1 MSGMVIKIGG
11 DASGAKR
18 AIDDISLS
26 LKEQKQVLAAL
37 QRQYASLNTAQA
49 KGKIGKE
56 IAADIRIAKEEIA
69 RLGAVSSNSFGEVGK
84 GASKAFSA
92 VRQFA
97 YILPG
102 IGIAGIIGG
111 LSDMVIGLFNS
122 ANAFDAADIAAGK
135 FDNTIRNMK
144 DSLDQ
149 LKTSLDF
156 QNRAQK
162 LINELNGLSGSR
174 LSLANAG
181 ADISQNTQLITSY
194 TEQITRLTAANK
206 KLVDQ
211 RIDVEKAISAT
222 TGTSSPLATAIFKA
236 GGIDN
241 ISEAMTSKFSKADQE
256 ILRQYRKTNEEIK
269 SLSKQR
275 QEAFLSVNLGLIES
289 ALVTQK
295 GDKATPSAGGAQV
308 AGLPDGGKLLDLFLR
323 RIKEQTKKPVLV
335 EIPVDFKIKEPEPG
349 SFSAKNIGS
358 ELQNQLKGLASLV
371 SDTLTPVFDS
381 FFSTIAQGGNAFKA
395 FAQAAAQAL
404 TGLITK
410 LLTTAAL
417 SLILGPVLGIGVGV
431 GAASSKFADVF
442 KFLSG
447 FGGRAAGGP
456 VAAGRPVVVGEA
468 GRELFIPSTSGRIV
482 PNGSLS
488 QFAGQAAQMINVTVN
503 GVISGN
509 NLALVMARQN
519 RYQLSNV

>member
-1 MSGMVIKIGG
+1 M
-11 DASGAKR
+11 
-18 AIDDISLS
+18 
-26 LKEQKQVLAAL
+26 
-37 QRQYASLNTAQA
+37 
-49 KGKIGKE
+49 
-56 IAADIRIAKEEIA
+56 
-69 RLGAVSSNSFGEVGK
+69 
-84 GASKAFSA
+84 
-92 VRQFA
+92 
-97 YILPG
+97 
-102 IGIAGIIGG
+102 
-111 LSDMVIGLFNS
+111 
-122 ANAFDAADIAAGK
+122 
-135 FDNTIRNMK
+135 
-144 DSLDQ
+144 
-149 LKTSLDF
+149 
-156 QNRAQK
+156 
-162 LINELNGLSGSR
+162 
-174 LSLANAG
+174 
-181 ADISQNTQLITSY
+181 
-194 TEQITRLTAANK
+194 
-206 KLVDQ
+206 
-211 RIDVEKAISAT
+211 
-222 TGTSSPLATAIFKA
+222 
-236 GGIDN
+236 
-241 ISEAMTSKFSKADQE
+241 
-256 ILRQYRKTNEEIK
+256 
-269 SLSKQR
+269 
-275 QEAFLSVNLGLIES
+275 
-289 ALVTQK
+289 
-295 GDKATPSAGGAQV
+295 
-308 AGLPDGGKLLDLFLR
+308 AGLPDGGKLLDLFLK
-323 RIKEQTKKPVLV
+323 RIKEQTRKPVPV

-456 VAAGRPVVVGEA
+456 VAANRPVVVGEA